1 MGLEQKLQLRMQ
13 QQLVM
18 TPQLQQAIK
27 LLQLNHLELSE
38 LVGQEIVENPVLEEE
53 AEGRTDSMTEL
64 QQADQ
69 KPTTDDPNGES
80 TVEADRDRT
89 EIDWERY
96 LEGSNSGP
104 TAGPGIQRG
113 SDDLP
118 GYEQTLTRGI
128 TLAEHLMWQ
137 LQMVPI
143 EEEVRQAAGVIIGN
157 LGGNG
162 YLTSTMQEV
171 ADSERMD
178 LDLVAAGL
186 VTVQALDPLGVGAR
200 DLGECLLLQARVSCP
215 EDRVLLGILEQ
226 HMDLVE
232 KKDFR
237 GIARALKVSHQRV
250 IDAMKKIALLE
261 PRPGRPF
268 TSEEPRYITPDIYVI
283 KSGSEYLVQLNED
296 GVPKLRVSEY
306 YRRVLSGADKA
317 EKEYIQEKLR
327 SAQWLIRSIF
337 QRQRTI
343 FKVTESIVKQ
353 QRGFFDEGI
362 GRLKPMILRDV
373 AEDIEMHESTV
384 SRVTTNK
391 YVHTPHGIFPLKFF
405 FNSGIQREEGADVAS
420 EMVKQRFKKL
430 VGDEDARKPLSD
442 SSIVKMLSEEN
453 IKIARR
459 TVAKYRDMLGIGSS
473 SQRRRH
479 Y

>member
-1 MGLEQKLQLRMQ
+1 VALEQKLQLKIQ

-27 LLQLNHLELSE
+27 LLQLNHLELSD
-38 LVGQEIVENPVLEEE
+38 LVSQEMVENPVLEEE
-53 AEGRTDSMTEL
+53 AENRSDPLTEL

-69 KPTTDDPNGES
+69 KTTPEDPNGEGNREQ
-80 TVEADRDRT
+80 TD
-89 EIDWERY
+89 IDWERY
-96 LEGSNSGP
+96 LDGYSSTP
-104 TAGPGIQRG
+104 STGPGIRRTNE
-113 SDDLP
+113 DLP
-118 GYEQTLTRGI
+118 GYEQTLTRGT
-128 TLAEHLMWQ
+128 TLSEHLTWQ
-137 LQMVPI
+137 LQMAPVS
-143 EEEVRQAAGVIIGN
+143 EDVRRAAGAVVGNLDGDGYLKTVLEEVAQAEDIDV
-157 LGGNG
+157 
-162 YLTSTMQEV
+162 T
-171 ADSERMD
+171 
-178 LDLVAAGL
+178 LVEAGL
-186 VTVQALDPLGVGAR
+186 AAVQALDPLGVGAR
-200 DLGECLLLQARVSCP
+200 SLSECLLLQARVSYP
-215 EDRVLLGILEQ
+215 DDRVLLAILEA
-226 HMDLVE
+226 HMQLVE

-237 GIARALKVSHQRV
+237 AVARAIKVSHQRV

-261 PRPGRPF
+261 PKPGRPF
-268 TSEEPRYITPDIYVI
+268 SSEEPRYITPDIYVL
-283 KSGSEYLVQLNED
+283 KSGDEYLVQLNED
-296 GVPKLRVSEY
+296 GVPKLRVSDY
-306 YRRVLSGADKA
+306 YRRVLSGADKS

-353 QRGFFDEGI
+353 QKGFFEEGI
-362 GRLKPMILRDV
+362 GQLKPMILRDV

-405 FNSGIQREEGADVAS
+405 FNSGIQREDGADVAS
-420 EMVKQRFKKL
+420 EMVKQRIKKM
-430 VGDEDARKPLSD
+430 VGGEDPRKPLSD
-442 SSIVKMLSEEN
+442 AAIVKLLLEEN

>member
-38 LVGQEIVENPVLEEE
+38 LVSQEIVENPVLEEE
-53 AEGRTDSMTEL
+53 AESRADSMNEL

-69 KPTTDDPNGES
+69 KPTTEDPNGEAR
-80 TVEADRDRT
+80 VEGERDRT

-96 LEGSNSGP
+96 LEGSSSGP
-104 TAGPGIQRG
+104 TAGPGIRRG
-113 SDDLP
+113 ADDLP
-118 GYEQTLTRGI
+118 GYEQTLTRGT
-128 TLAEHLMWQ
+128 TLGEHLMWQ
-137 LQMVPI
+137 LQMVPL
-143 EEEVRQAAGVIIGN
+143 EDEVRQAAGAVIGN

-162 YLTSTMQEV
+162 YLNCTMEEV
-171 ADSERMD
+171 AESERME
-178 LDLVAAGL
+178 LSLVAAGL
-186 VTVQALDPLGVGAR
+186 ETVQALDPLGVGAR
-200 DLGECLLLQARVSCP
+200 DLGECLLLQAKVSCP
-215 EDRVLLGILEQ
+215 DDRVLLSILEH

-237 GIARALKVSHQRV
+237 GVARTLKVSHQRV

-283 KSGSEYLVQLNED
+283 KSGADYLVQLNED

-306 YRRVLSGADKA
+306 YRRVLTGADKT

-343 FKVTESIVKQ
+343 YKVTESIVKQ

-362 GRLKPMILRDV
+362 GLLKPMILRDV

-391 YVHTPHGIFPLKFF
+391 YVHTPHGIFSLKFF
-405 FNSGIQREEGADVAS
+405 FNSGIQREDGADVAS
-420 EMVKQRFKKL
+420 EMVKQRIKKL
-430 VGDEDARKPLSD
+430 VGAEDARKPLSD
-442 SSIVKMLSEEN
+442 SAIVKMLLEEN